1 MNDIPQKPADWNP
14 ALVWPQ
20 PEQDMTPQAEE
31 FEVIGE
37 TAVDG
42 HPPGSRFK
50 AVLDANRKRLLL
62 GSHLELVA
70 GATLEE
76 LQEQAKGLDI
86 KGRSKMDKAQL
97 QEAVEHALAGQV
109 DPSDQPNPAAV
120 DLPEDQ
126 Q

>member
-1 MNDIPQKPADWNP
+1 MTHTPEKPADWNP

-20 PEQDMTPQAEE
+20 PGEDMTPEAEE

-42 HPPGSRFK
+42 HPPGSRFR
-50 AVLDANRKRLLL
+50 AVLDDNRKRLLL
-62 GSHLELVA
+62 GTHLQLVA

-97 QEAVEHALAGQV
+97 QEAVEQALAATV
-109 DPSDQPNPAAV
+109 DPAEEPNPSRV
-120 DLPEDQ
+120 DLPADPQ
-126 Q
+126 